1 MADLDRA
8 IALAPD
14 FTLAYMLRA
23 NARIKNAEMDRL
35 SRDTK
40 REGILPEMAGQTSK
54 MVAAEVM
61 SDLDKVIEL
70 SPRMAIAYYN
80 KGNMLLQS
88 GDYTSALSAYSG
100 AIDIKPDFGEAYYN
114 RGYIYLKLGNKEA
127 GVADLSKAG
136 ELGIVPSYNLLKRFT
151 R

>member
-1 MADLDRA
+1 M
-8 IALAPD
+8 
-14 FTLAYMLRA
+14 
-23 NARIKNAEMDRL
+23 KNAEMDRL

-127 GVADLSKAG
+127 GVAD
-136 ELGIVPSYNLLKRFT
+136 PQ
-151 R
+151 